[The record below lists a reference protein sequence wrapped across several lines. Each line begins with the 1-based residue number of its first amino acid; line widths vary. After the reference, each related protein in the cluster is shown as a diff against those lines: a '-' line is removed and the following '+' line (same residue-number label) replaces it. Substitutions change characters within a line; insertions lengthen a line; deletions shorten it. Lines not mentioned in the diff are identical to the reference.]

1 MCPSPSSAWG
11 FVSLRQCSKLKKS
24 GVSVKPVV
32 FVGFTY
38 DLWTLSARET
48 LPRFCRS
55 REFGMHL
62 YHHLYIYIYIYIFGS
77 YCYTAMLCPKE
88 ENWTHAMSPLPCMV
102 NPAFALQQPK
112 AVDRW
117 PFSICSFTRF
127 RYCREFI
134 LPVLFE
140 LQVLCFH
147 GSRTPAPKIPR
158 AEALPRSQTALQS
171 LWSAEV
177 GPR

>member
-11 FVSLRQCSKLKKS
+11 FVSLRQCSKLKEVWGLCEAC
-24 GVSVKPVV
+24 GVCRIHVWSLDLVSEGNSAKVLSVQRI
-32 FVGFTY
+32 
-38 DLWTLSARET
+38 WNASLSS
-48 LPRFCRS
+48 F
-55 REFGMHL
+55 
-62 YHHLYIYIYIYIFGS
+62 IYIYIYIFGS

>member
-62 YHHLYIYIYIYIFGS
+62 YHHLYIYTYIS
-77 YCYTAMLCPKE
+77 LEATATPPCFAQRKKIGLMQCHRFLVW
-88 ENWTHAMSPLPCMV
+88 WTQPLHYSSLKLSIDGHSQSV
-102 NPAFALQQPK
+102 ALQDSDIVENSFFLCCSNFRSCASTVPEHQPQK
-112 AVDRW
+112 YPELKLFRG
-117 PFSICSFTRF
+117 PKQRF
-127 RYCREFI
+127 RVC
-134 LPVLFE
+134 
-140 LQVLCFH
+140 
-147 GSRTPAPKIPR
+147 GAPK
-158 AEALPRSQTALQS
+158 
-171 LWSAEV
+171 
-177 GPR
+177 